1 MNIPS
6 TKQGVSEDGHGPVK
20 NRKAS
25 LKAGLSVLVDYTGK
39 ISNLL
44 EDFRKVERFAQSVW
58 PARYADG
65 YSDIYSDMKSSKKT
79 GNSSKK
85 T

>member
-25 LKAGLSVLVDYTGK
+25 PKAGLSVLVGQTLR
-39 ISNLL
+39 ISNLSFIEGL
-44 EDFRKVERFAQSVW
+44 LLIQSFIEMID
-58 PARYADG
+58 R
-65 YSDIYSDMKSSKKT
+65 
-79 GNSSKK
+79 
-85 T
+85 